1 MQVTIDLVWSNIT
14 VIKNLKNTFCDLC
27 RWRFTL
33 KKPTNKT
40 TFIFVNNTVCVA
52 NSQKLDL
59 STKYM
64 RYHDTKPPYFSTQ
77 YRLHSHAPQF

>member
-1 MQVTIDLVWSNIT
+1 MAFYF
-14 VIKNLKNTFCDLC
+14 K
-27 RWRFTL
+27 

-64 RYHDTKPPYFSTQ
+64 RYHDTKPPLFFYSIPLAVMHLNF
-77 YRLHSHAPQF
+77 LKKIIEK